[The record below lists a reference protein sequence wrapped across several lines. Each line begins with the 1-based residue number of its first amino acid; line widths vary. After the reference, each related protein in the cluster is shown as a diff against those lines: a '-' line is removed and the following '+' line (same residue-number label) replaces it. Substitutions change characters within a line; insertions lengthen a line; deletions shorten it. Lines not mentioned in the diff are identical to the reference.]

1 MLNKLLAHNQVT
13 LGQQLLSSQY
23 TIHNCS
29 WWDLKTSL
37 LLAFKLWII
46 CIFVVKNVEMYAKT
60 RRVWVH
66 SSMVL
71 SAFIVVEYTRPWFLH
86 AYRWFLVWECVCN
99 SACVGGSRASWK
111 RAGVKHTSL
120 SIHSEIKRYMCWWQD
135 AEHPSQ
141 LALAVTYWCS
151 NTQVHLTTKMRS
163 HWRQPSI
170 QSSPGTNA
178 WSAWERV
185 HAAQFE

>member
-120 SIHSEIKRYMCWWQD
+120 SIHSEIKRYMCWWQ
-135 AEHPSQ
+135 P
-141 LALAVTYWCS
+141 LACWAS
-151 NTQVHLTTKMRS
+151 ITT
-163 HWRQPSI
+163 
-170 QSSPGTNA
+170 SSCCYILVQQHTGTSDQENA
-178 WSAWERV
+178 KSLK
-185 HAAQFE
+185 AA